1 MYEDYYQPLTKEQL
15 KKYFERIGLEYNKDE
30 KLDRNYLERIIKAQL
45 RHIPFD
51 DADVWAN
58 GAWPSLAIPDL
69 YHKIIEQK
77 RGGYCYELNSL
88 FNRLLLDLG
97 FDCYLVII
105 HLYRPDIKF
114 NAPAHCGIIAT
125 IDGKKHFVD
134 VGYGGPVPD
143 GCVEFGGKEDNGHKQ
158 YMDGVYT
165 IIGSKS
171 PDGTYLPRFKF
182 KDMPCDPVELVPLNF
197 HTSQRPDTIFRH
209 SLELNL
215 RSDNGFAEV
224 HNTNLKVMKNGVLE
238 ERVLNT
244 KEEAREVAEKIFT
257 IPSDVF
263 PVKDF
268 EELKK

>member
-1 MYEDYYQPLTKEQL
+1 MYEDYYQALTEEQ
-15 KKYFERIGLEYNKDE
+15 KSAYFKRIGLEYSPNAKLSRQYLDE
-30 KLDRNYLERIIKAQL
+30 IIKAQL

-88 FNRLLLDLG
+88 FCRLLKDLG
-97 FDCYLVII
+97 FDAYLVII

-114 NAPAHCGIIAT
+114 NAPAHCGVIVT
-125 IDGKKHFVD
+125 IDGKKHFAD

-143 GCVEFGGKEDNGHKQ
+143 GCVAFGGEVENNHKQ
-158 YMDGVYT
+158 ITDGVYT
-165 IIGSKS
+165 VVASKNSDGSFI
-171 PDGTYLPRFKF
+171 PRFKF

-197 HTSQRPDTIFRH
+197 HTSQRPDTVFRH

-215 RSDNGFAEV
+215 RYDDGFAEV
-224 HNTNLKVMKNGVLE
+224 HNKKFKYKHNGE
-238 ERVLNT
+238 EFEKEFAS
-244 KEEAREVAEKIFT
+244 KEEAAKAAQEVFG
-257 IPSDVF
+257 IPQSVF
-263 PVKDF
+263 PVRDF
-268 EELKK
+268 EDR